1 MKSKKVAVVG
11 AGLQGAAAALE
22 LASTGIKVD
31 LYEREPACVS
41 RASAQNECKIHLG
54 YVFAKDTSLA
64 TARVLSKGA
73 FNFAPLMRRWL
84 GDDFDKISVSA
95 PFHYLVHKDSIVPVD
110 ELARFYEAVY
120 AINLEDQEN
129 GDYLGATVASAP
141 TLVSGREDDGLY
153 NPARVQAVFRTHEL
167 GIDPQQLAALV
178 RLRLAAQP
186 DIRVITDAVV
196 AEVQPSSD
204 EVRLA
209 FDHAGARH
217 SESYDHVVNTAW
229 DGRLA
234 LDAKI
239 NLVPNRPWSFRVKH
253 FLRLEVDR
261 TLEMPSTTIVLG
273 PFGDM
278 VNYRNGAFHLS
289 WYPAGMRG
297 MSADL
302 VPPQQWLP
310 LPPEQ
315 EAEVREGIMNG
326 LVSVVPRL
334 AMLKEDALERAQISG
349 GVIFAWGD
357 RDIDDPSSELHQ
369 RYDIGPKS
377 WGRYHSVDTGK
388 LTMAPLFGKQVAD
401 RIRASF

>member
-22 LASTGIKVD
+22 LASTEIKVD

-41 RASAQNECKIHLG
+41 RASAQNSPATI
-54 YVFAKDTSLA
+54 LA
-64 TARVLSKGA
+64 TCSRRIRRSRQHVCSSKGA

-120 AINLEDQEN
+120 AINLEDQER
-129 GDYLGATVASAP
+129 GDYLGTTVASAP

-167 GIDPQQLAALV
+167 GIDPLQLAALV
-178 RLRLAAQP
+178 RLRLAAQS

-217 SESYDHVVNTAW
+217 SKSYDHVVNTAW
-229 DGRLA
+229 D
-234 LDAKI
+234 
-239 NLVPNRPWSFRVKH
+239 RPR
-253 FLRLEVDR
+253 
-261 TLEMPSTTIVLG
+261 P
-273 PFGDM
+273 
-278 VNYRNGAFHLS
+278 
-289 WYPAGMRG
+289 
-297 MSADL
+297 
-302 VPPQQWLP
+302 
-310 LPPEQ
+310 
-315 EAEVREGIMNG
+315 
-326 LVSVVPRL
+326 
-334 AMLKEDALERAQISG
+334 
-349 GVIFAWGD
+349 
-357 RDIDDPSSELHQ
+357 
-369 RYDIGPKS
+369 
-377 WGRYHSVDTGK
+377 
-388 LTMAPLFGKQVAD
+388 
-401 RIRASF
+401 